1 MLQNFWIGTDFATL
15 LSSLPGANASVKS
28 MMESQIKNI
37 RALEEANQHAIEA
50 FHAVFNRQNEILHS
64 ALAETAKAM
73 SSVSGEASD
82 SAFARQMEI
91 ARTATEHTLENL
103 RQMSDRIASASE
115 KASRVLNARVSENM
129 EELKAITGRK

>member
-1 MLQNFWIGTDFATL
+1 MLQNFWIGTDFAKL
-15 LSSLPGANASVKS
+15 LSSLPVANDGMKS

-37 RALEEANQHAIEA
+37 KALEQANQHAIEA

-73 SSVSGEASD
+73 SAVSGEASD
-82 SAFARQMEI
+82 AVFAKQMEI

-115 KASRVLNARVSENM
+115 KASRVLNARVAENI